1 MAPSSELKMR
11 VSQCDK
17 HGAYESARLFADR
30 WTGCP
35 TCAKDEREKEDQIRR
50 ESEHREFVW
59 QATQRS
65 GTLGRF
71 AEARLASFIPSTAEQ
86 RKALAT
92 AEEFAAQAQ
101 AGVWAGLI
109 LIGPPGT
116 GKTHLAAGICHAV
129 IARGESARY
138 ATLRDLIREIRSTW
152 HRGAEK
158 TEAEVIEDFASFGLL
173 AIDEVGIGAGT
184 ESELAHFFD
193 VIDRRYQ
200 LRRPVVLVSNLGVPG
215 LRQAL
220 GERLYDR
227 LREGAKVLP
236 CSWPSHRGA
245 NHG

>member
-1 MAPSSELKMR
+1 MHASSEQKVR
-11 VSQCDK
+11 EQQCEK
-17 HGAYESARLFADR
+17 HGLFESARMFADR

-35 TCAKDEREKEDQIRR
+35 ECAKEERAEEDRARR
-50 ESEHREFVW
+50 EAEHCEFVW
-59 QATQRS
+59 QASQRS
-65 GTLGRF
+65 GVVGRF
-71 AEARLASFIPSTAEQ
+71 AEARLDSYIPGTAEQ
-86 RKALAT
+86 RKALCT
-92 AEEFAAQAQ
+92 AQEFAGQVKP
-101 AGVWAGLI
+101 GEWGSLL

-129 IARGESARY
+129 IERGVSARY

-158 TEAEVIEDFASFGLL
+158 TEAEVIEDFAGFGLL

-200 LRRPVVLVSNLGVPG
+200 LCRPVVLVSNLGVPG

-227 LREGAKVLP
+227 LREGSKVLP
-236 CSWPSHRGA
+236 CSWASYRGRNA
-245 NHG
+245 